1 MATLKRS
8 FRVLCFLYQNHCLVI
23 CLILLLEKISFQL
36 FDKKAKILFFQ
47 FFGRRLEMFVMI
59 VINSKILGYCG
70 FNRKK
75 SLCGFLGW
83 WLEYILFVDNEL
95 HSIVWKK
102 KFHEKTWENM
112 QKSSSEVVFPSNLL
126 HQVLFFLPN
135 AKKRSTQLSVLRSF
149 AHLPRVTV

>member
-1 MATLKRS
+1 MQSSPTVVATLKRS

-75 SLCGFLGW
+75 SLYGFLGW

-102 KFHEKTWENM
+102 SCSKKHEKTCRKRLVTLFSLQTFFIRCYFSWPT
-112 QKSSSEVVFPSNLL
+112 QKSG
-126 HQVLFFLPN
+126 
-135 AKKRSTQLSVLRSF
+135 QLNCQC
-149 AHLPRVTV
+149 